1 VHDWED
7 YVFFDQKARYEM
19 GDLTAALT
27 EEMYRRAYRQF
38 YWRPKYVLRA
48 MTRKDFWLNFGRN
61 LRLAWRTIVPRREKT
76 ELRRAMEAGV

>member
-1 VHDWED
+1 
-7 YVFFDQKARYEM
+7 M

-61 LRLAWRTIVPRREKT
+61 LRLAWRTIVPRREKS